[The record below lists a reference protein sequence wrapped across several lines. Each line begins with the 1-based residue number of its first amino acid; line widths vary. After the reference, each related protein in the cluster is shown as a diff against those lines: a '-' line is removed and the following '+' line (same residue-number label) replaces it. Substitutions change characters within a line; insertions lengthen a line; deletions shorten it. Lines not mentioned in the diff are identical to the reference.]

1 MPYKMY
7 RRPSNQIMSLS
18 WESSQNGNKAEA
30 SPVEAGEARASQ
42 RIPIRCPARL
52 SHGEKSI
59 SSKTIIHGR
68 VLNMSE
74 SGALIEARRP
84 IPVGSQV
91 RIQANE
97 LLVGTAYVR
106 HCTRGFW
113 TCKVGLE
120 FSTPLPD
127 RY

>member
-1 MPYKMY
+1 
-7 RRPSNQIMSLS
+7 MSLS

-74 SGALIEARRP
+74 SELIEARRP